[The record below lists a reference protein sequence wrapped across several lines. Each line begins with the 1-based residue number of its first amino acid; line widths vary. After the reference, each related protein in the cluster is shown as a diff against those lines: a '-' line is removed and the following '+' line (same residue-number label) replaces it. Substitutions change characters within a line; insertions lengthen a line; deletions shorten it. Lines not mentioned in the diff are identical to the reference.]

1 MKKYVNHDYKHL
13 VGKDY
18 PLYGIKTR
26 VPKNKNPKFNRM
38 SQLAAL
44 VALEIVNE
52 GDGKANGEANIE
64 IRNVSYEV
72 KNENI
77 VGGFKVDITG
87 DEPSF
92 ENGTSPANKT
102 TVTIVDDSDKDSF
115 ISIAPGD
122 SAKIYFAVKPH
133 DASGKSVTI
142 TVNGSSRTITMPAN
156 TKFKMGQATTIRV
169 PVKLSHPKES
179 DAVTHTS
186 FLDMSQAEST
196 KLTINGET
204 VDGYIIGD
212 GSKKSIIVYGTAKD
226 MINALDVGFY
236 ASVWK
241 DRKGAMTLN
250 NLDMELMYNGQ
261 LTQLAKYKPLEDALV
276 AEVKDD
282 FASLGGFFG
291 GIATGAAVGLVM
303 NSLKN
308 GIPRDKEEDLTFLY
322 LTKFIAAETIT
333 FSKNIV
339 ENGASSKSDN
349 IIILDEEPI
358 HKQISQSV
366 VNSFL
371 ETRFKYIEP
380 QSKAVYIPTYQGL
393 FDIVNNR
400 SSSYDEKNKNGN
412 TYRHN
417 TSYAIYNKLM
427 DKLGSKTIS
436 VSQSGMTVDIVLG
449 NVLGAFFKT
458 QEEMEAM
465 FQTMKVKLDVSTYPY
480 DANSTEY
487 NPLIL
492 WGFDV
497 YGPDRSTSLVAE

>member
-1 MKKYVNHDYKHL
+1 
-13 VGKDY
+13 
-18 PLYGIKTR
+18 
-26 VPKNKNPKFNRM
+26 
-38 SQLAAL
+38 
-44 VALEIVNE
+44 
-52 GDGKANGEANIE
+52 
-64 IRNVSYEV
+64 
-72 KNENI
+72 
-77 VGGFKVDITG
+77 
-87 DEPSF
+87 
-92 ENGTSPANKT
+92 
-102 TVTIVDDSDKDSF
+102 
-115 ISIAPGD
+115 
-122 SAKIYFAVKPH
+122 
-133 DASGKSVTI
+133 
-142 TVNGSSRTITMPAN
+142 
-156 TKFKMGQATTIRV
+156 
-169 PVKLSHPKES
+169 
-179 DAVTHTS
+179 
-186 FLDMSQAEST
+186 MSQAENT

-282 FASLGGFFG
+282 FGSGFMG
-291 GIATGAAVGLVM
+291 AIATGAAVGLVM
-303 NSLKN
+303 NSLKS
-308 GIPRDKEEDLTFLY
+308 GIPRDKETDLTFLY

-371 ETRFKYIEP
+371 ETRFKYIDTE
-380 QSKAVYIPTYQGL
+380 SNAVYIPTYQGL
-393 FDIVNNR
+393 FDIVNNI

-412 TYRHN
+412 TYRQN